1 MDKKDQVAKFL
12 DKVNNAIDRSGLN
25 SIEVLG
31 LLGHIS
37 HSIHTH
43 NYEKT
48 IEIEGQMEVD
58 Q

>member
-1 MDKKDQVAKFL
+1 MDKKDLVAKFL
-12 DKVNNAIDRSGLN
+12 DKVHNAIDRSGLN

-31 LLGHIS
+31 LLGTIS
-37 HSIHTH
+37 HSIHTQ

-48 IEIEGQMEVD
+48 VEIEKEMGVD